1 VPDLTFII
9 VVVALAFL
17 LAGFV
22 KGILGQGLPTVAV
35 GLLSLVMSPGE
46 ATALLLLPAITTN
59 IWQGF
64 CGPSTTTLLRRLWP
78 TLLASVLGTFIATS
92 IGLGLL
98 TPEAASVARKALG
111 GALIAYG
118 ILGLSRIQLSVP
130 PRFEWWLG
138 PLMGTVNGMI
148 ATATGVFMIPVI
160 PYIQALGLQR
170 DDLVQAQG
178 ISFTV
183 STLALAVVLVGNG
196 TLNTSNALGSAL
208 AVAVAFVG
216 MMAGQRVR
224 EMASPGVFRILFFG
238 GMLVLGAHLAFFHR

>member
-9 VVVALAFL
+9 VVAVFAFL

-46 ATALLLLPAITTN
+46 ATALLLLPAIITN

-64 CGPSTTTLLRRLWP
+64 AGPATITLLRRLWP
-78 TLLASVLGTFIATS
+78 TLLASVLGTWIGTA

-98 TPEAASVARKALG
+98 TPEAAGIARKTLG
-111 GALIAYG
+111 IALIAYG
-118 ILGLSRIQLSVP
+118 ILGFSRIQLAVP

-138 PLMGTVNGMI
+138 PLMGTINGMVS
-148 ATATGVFMIPVI
+148 TATGVFMIPVI

-178 ISFTV
+178 ISFTI
-183 STLALAVVLVGNG
+183 STLALAVVLVSNG
-196 TLNTSNALGSAL
+196 TLNTSNAVGSAL
-208 AVAVAFVG
+208 AVGVAIIG
-216 MMAGQRVR
+216 MLIGQRVR
-224 EMASPGVFRILFFG
+224 EMASPAVFRMLFFG
-238 GMLVLGAHLAFFHR
+238 GMLVLGTHLAFIHR

>member
-9 VVVALAFL
+9 VVAVFAFL

-46 ATALLLLPAITTN
+46 ATALLLLPAIITN

-64 CGPSTTTLLRRLWP
+64 AGPATMMLLRRLWP
-78 TLLASVLGTFIATS
+78 TLLASVLGTWIGTA

-98 TPEAASVARKALG
+98 TPEAASIARKTLG
-111 GALIAYG
+111 IALIAYG
-118 ILGLSRIQLSVP
+118 ILGFSRIQLAVP

-138 PLMGTVNGMI
+138 PLMGTINGMVS
-148 ATATGVFMIPVI
+148 TATGVFMIPVI

-178 ISFTV
+178 ISFTI
-183 STLALAVVLVGNG
+183 STLALAVVLVSNG
-196 TLNTSNALGSAL
+196 TLNTSNAVGSAL
-208 AVAVAFVG
+208 AVGVAIIG
-216 MMAGQRVR
+216 MLIGQRVR
-224 EMASPGVFRILFFG
+224 EMASPAVFRMLFFG
-238 GMLVLGAHLAFFHR
+238 GMLVLGTHLAFIHG